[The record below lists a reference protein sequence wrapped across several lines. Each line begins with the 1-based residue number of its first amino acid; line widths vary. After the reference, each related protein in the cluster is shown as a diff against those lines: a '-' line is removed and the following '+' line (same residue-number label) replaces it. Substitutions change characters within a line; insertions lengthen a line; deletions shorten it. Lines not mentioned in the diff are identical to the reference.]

1 MQCKD
6 GTNDCRSVE
15 VKLPKKSCF
24 HIHCGSS
31 GTNCQGFKVL
41 PRVVGETDFTCHC
54 TGTNCGW
61 TSQYSYCE
69 NTTDSDPCGAG
80 ICPATLPVCMRDTTT
95 VDCGRLATTTTTTL
109 ARSVAAD
116 AGGEVQGDPHL
127 RALDGK
133 HYTLLKQGKFLLWG
147 FQVRLIWPHLAR
159 KCRLSVGPQTSKS
172 WHTTLVMH
180 PLRKACCSLTSPQC
194 GTKHWK

>member
-1 MQCKD
+1 M
-6 GTNDCRSVE
+6 
-15 VKLPKKSCF
+15 
-24 HIHCGSS
+24 
-31 GTNCQGFKVL
+31 
-41 PRVVGETDFTCHC
+41 
-54 TGTNCGW
+54 
-61 TSQYSYCE
+61 
-69 NTTDSDPCGAG
+69 
-80 ICPATLPVCMRDTTT
+80 
-95 VDCGRLATTTTTTL
+95 DCGRLATTTTTTL

-172 WHTTLVMH
+172 WHTTLETASVFSVCDAYFSPEKQRKH
-180 PLRKACCSLTSPQC
+180 GLQHIAAQLLRSRILHQRDAVP
-194 GTKHWK
+194 